1 MEFFPKTK
9 SNLPLVSII
18 IPCRNEEKYIKRCL
32 ESIIINNY
40 PKEKLEVIVVDGMS
54 EDKTREIIKEY
65 SKRYLFIKIIENPKK
80 FTPFG
85 LNIGIKESKGE
96 IIVRMDAH
104 AVYEENYI
112 FKCLKYFEEYKA
124 DNVGGVIRTLSSKNN
139 LWAKAIAIVLSHP
152 FGAGSSSFRVGSP
165 KPKWVDTVFGG
176 CYKKEVFKKIGF
188 FNERL
193 IRSQDIEFNQRL
205 RKSGGKILLV
215 PDIKVYYCPQ
225 STFKDFL
232 KHNFNDGVWTVYPL
246 KFGIK
251 IFSWRHLIPLF
262 FVLGLIILS
271 EISFSLF
278 LFVIFFYFLASI
290 FFSFFVAIKEK
301 NPGLLI
307 VLPIVFANRH
317 FGYGFGSIWGL
328 IKTMI

>member
-1 MEFFPKTK
+1 MKP
-9 SNLPLVSII
+9 NLPFVSVI
-18 IPCRNEEKYIKRCL
+18 IPCRNEEKYIEKCL
-32 ESIIINNY
+32 DSLLAQDY
-40 PKEKLEVIVVDGMS
+40 PRDNLEFLIVDGVS
-54 EDKTREIIKEY
+54 EDKTKEIVKTY
-65 SKRYLFIKIIENPKK
+65 VNKYPFIQLLDNLKK
-80 FTPFG
+80 FTSFG
-85 LNIGIKESKGE
+85 LNIGIKKAKGD
-96 IIVRMDAH
+96 IIIRMDAH
-104 AVYEENYI
+104 AEYGKDYI
-112 FKCLKYFEEYKA
+112 SQCVNSLKEYKA
-124 DNVGGVIRTLSSKNN
+124 DNVGGAIKTLPAGKSI
-139 LWAKAIAIVLSHP
+139 LARAIAIVLSSI
-152 FGAGSSSFRVGSP
+152 FGAGSSFFRIGSK

-215 PDIKVYYCPQ
+215 PDIKVYYYPQ

-232 KHNFNDGVWTVYPL
+232 KHNFNDGVWTLYPL

-262 FVLGLIILS
+262 FVLGLIVLA
-271 EISFSLF
+271 EISYYLF
-278 LFVIFFYFLASI
+278 LFAIFFYFLVSI
-290 FFSFFVAIKEK
+290 FFSFFLAIKEK
-301 NPGLLI
+301 SLGLLI

-328 IKTMI
+328 IKIMI